1 VHISHAHPATRDVQV
16 ISHGPEL
23 YFVRAAAWLAV
34 FAFATQSKIR
44 GGTGGNT
51 PPQVREAHRGWT
63 MNHHHE
69 LSALASVKN
78 RQKQT

>member
-1 VHISHAHPATRDVQV
+1 MPILQPVMSKLSRMAPKYTLFA
-16 ISHGPEL
+16 L
-23 YFVRAAAWLAV
+23 AAWLAV